1 MGTYYN
7 RIEGD
12 VMNHKDYSRKGI
24 LYEAFIDIMFQ
35 SNDEEEC
42 SDIITMWSG
51 DFDSIMDLI
60 PLNNEEMYVAL
71 AFHYQVDTPWEVRD
85 DEPWEVDEI
94 ELSLKQLIDVRSIL
108 QEKENSK
115 NAPSVLCHIC
125 DDMCE
130 MFQKA
135 NNKQGKVFIKY
146 YY

>member
-24 LYEAFIDIMFQ
+24 SYEAFIDIMFQ
-35 SNDEEEC
+35 FDGEEEY
-42 SDIITMWSG
+42 SDIITMWTG
-51 DFDSIMDLI
+51 DFDSIMNLI
-60 PLNNEEMYVAL
+60 PLNNEGMYVAL
-71 AFHYQVDTPWEVRD
+71 AFHYQVDTPWEVSD

-94 ELSLKQLIDVRSIL
+94 ELSLKQLIDLRGIL
-108 QEKENSK
+108 HENENKKST
-115 NAPSVLCHIC
+115 SLMLCHIC

-130 MFQKA
+130 IFQKA
-135 NNKQGKVFIKY
+135 NNGQGKVFIKY